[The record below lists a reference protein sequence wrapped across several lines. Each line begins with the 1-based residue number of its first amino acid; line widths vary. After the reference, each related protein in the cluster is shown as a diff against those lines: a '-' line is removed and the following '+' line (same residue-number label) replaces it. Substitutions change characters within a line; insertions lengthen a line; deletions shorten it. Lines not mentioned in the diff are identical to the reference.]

1 MRAATERGRAC
12 DYLLQQNPI
21 LNEWFEGGGYL
32 SLEFSLPLSQN
43 CRGSIRVP

>member
-21 LNEWFEGGGYL
+21 LNEWFEGGGHL